1 MSSKKTKLELTW
13 INHFEIKNTR
23 FEEFQPQRT
32 QRTQR
37 KDCFAA
43 FQFFLLLCSL

>member
-1 MSSKKTKLELTW
+1 LSTLAP
-13 INHFEIKNTR
+13 INLKSKNTR